1 LHNSI
6 FIILILCF
14 LSLKVNAQ
22 KSINYSDVKETHM
35 LYMLNFLCDNNYYD
49 EIGKEYVYSHYKD
62 ATQGFFILNII
73 PTSEYGIHSYHFYSG
88 EAHAAEFIM
97 ITNLKGDE
105 IIFLGF
111 GNYQKNKNRLINFI
125 NNNVVDLDKRNIVSS
140 ILLNKLD
147 AIYPYKNN

>member
-1 LHNSI
+1 MHNI
-6 FIILILCF
+6 LIILILF
-14 LSLKVNAQ
+14 LSSLKINAQ
-22 KSINYSDVKETHM
+22 KNVNYSDVKETHI

-73 PTSEYGIHSYHFYSG
+73 PTSEYGIHSYHFFSG

-97 ITNLKGDE
+97 ISNLKGDE

-111 GNYQKNKNRLINFI
+111 GNYQKNKQRIINFI
-125 NNNVVDLDKRNIVSS
+125 DTNIVDSDKRNIVSS

-147 AIYPYKNN
+147 AIYPYKNL